1 MYKVLGGDGREY
13 GPATADEVRQWLTQG
28 RLHYQS
34 LVQNVAES
42 AWRPLHTFP
51 ELIPPPHTQAASPA
65 VLPRS
70 RPTNAMALW
79 GLICGLLSLLGSCLC
94 CCACP
99 INILAILF
107 STLGLAQAS
116 RERDANSQTLAVV
129 GLILGILSFLESVV
143 ASVAAVLANAFVHVA
158 R

>member
-1 MYKVLGGDGREY
+1 MYKVMGGDGREY
-13 GPATADEVRQWLTQG
+13 GPASAEEVRQWLTQG

-51 ELIPPPHTQAASPA
+51 ELTPPPQPLAAAGAQSR
-65 VLPRS
+65 PRS
-70 RPTNAMALW
+70 SNALAVW
-79 GLICGLLSLLGSCLC
+79 GFVFGLLSLLGSCLC

-99 INILAILF
+99 VNLLAILF

-116 RERDANSQTLAVV
+116 RERDSNSQTLAVV
-129 GLILGILSFLESVV
+129 GLILGILSLLESAA
-143 ASVAAVLANAFVHVA
+143 ASLAAALAHAIVHAA

>member
-70 RPTNAMALW
+70 RPANAMALW

-94 CCACP
+94 C
-99 INILAILF
+99 
-107 STLGLAQAS
+107 STLGLAQAT

-129 GLILGILSFLESVV
+129 GLILGILSLLESVV